1 MSLWSRNGPKNAYYI
16 HSQPSQPEGCAKGS
30 ISSMTKTIFKV
41 LLVFAALGLCMV
53 PAHAD
58 QLYVCQPSPTQNCTS
73 APGGTAIGGESN
85 LVTNTGSFD
94 IGNAGNHTQDSPLLI
109 IVAELNGVGGQPTI
123 SFGGTSSE
131 PLATVGTYGLTANT
145 LAGFDGGKNGTGTA
159 YAALGLNAGGSES
172 FVNFAGAD
180 LANGFGTATSFT
192 LYAFSIP
199 TVLSGPGMP
208 ITIDESGAAPG
219 SFILAYSCM
228 SGDSTTTACSG
239 GDVGETI
246 FTNAGLVDT
255 VTAPEPG
262 NLGLLALGLL
272 GLVALAVL
280 RPVAN
285 LS

>member
-1 MSLWSRNGPKNAYYI
+1 
-16 HSQPSQPEGCAKGS
+16 
-30 ISSMTKTIFKV
+30 MTKTILKV
-41 LLVFAALGLCMV
+41 LLVFAALGLCIL
-53 PAHAD
+53 PAQAD
-58 QLYVCQPSPTQNCTS
+58 QLYVCQPSATQNCTS

-85 LVTNTGSFD
+85 LITNTGSFD
-94 IGNAGNHTQDSPLLI
+94 IGNSGNHTQDSPLLI
-109 IVAELNGVGGQPTI
+109 IVAELNGVGGQPAI
-123 SFGGTSSE
+123 SFGGTASE
-131 PLATVGTYGLTANT
+131 PLATIGTYGLTANT
-145 LAGFDGGKNGTGTA
+145 LAGFNTGTA
-159 YAALGLNAGGSES
+159 FAALGLNAGGSES

-228 SGDSTTTACSG
+228 SGDSTTAVCPS
-239 GDVGETI
+239 GDVGETV
-246 FTNAGLVDT
+246 FTNTGLIST
-255 VTAPEPG
+255 VSTPESG
-262 NLGLLALGLL
+262 SLGLLALGLL

-280 RPVAN
+280 RPAAN